1 MTRLRRMLI
10 AIVIAAVSA
19 SVPALADDLD
29 DRLDD
34 VEAQID
40 GLLDDIDA
48 ANSERTDVVTEIT
61 GVQRTIDGLRVELA
75 AAEQAL
81 EDSTRQLN
89 LQRVALDQTKQ
100 DLADARV
107 RLAEAELAVTE
118 GTAAAVDAVRRLYM
132 GSGQEIPAVVLT
144 ADSLGA
150 ATLTLDYLERVSNQA
165 NATVVELETRKVVAA
180 EHRDVVIGRE
190 AAVAEQIEFLEF
202 IEQQRAAQAAEVAAQ
217 TAVVEEKLAAQRS
230 LLAEVDQE
238 IAFFEGEL
246 VELEKQQA
254 ELETLIASETDPGGG
269 SVAVSAGGYVRPVP
283 GAVTSPYGPR
293 MHPIL
298 GYVRMHT
305 GVDMTAPYGQ
315 AIRAMTS
322 GRVILASTYGGYGTT
337 VVIDHGGGMT
347 TLYAHQ
353 SSLNVSYGASVQAGD
368 IIGYAGAT
376 GLATGPHLHF
386 EVRLNGRTA
395 DPAPY
400 LAGT

>member
-1 MTRLRRMLI
+1 MTWLRRALV
-10 AIVIAAVSA
+10 AVVIAAVSTSA
-19 SVPALADDLD
+19 PAAADDLED
-29 DRLDD
+29 QLGE

-40 GLLDDIDA
+40 GLLADIDEA
-48 ANSERTDVVTEIT
+48 SGERTDVVTQIT
-61 GVQRTIDGLRVELA
+61 GIQRTIDGLRAELS

-89 LQRVALDQTKQ
+89 LQRVGLEQAKRA
-100 DLADARV
+100 LADAQL
-107 RLAEAELAVTE
+107 RLAEAEVAVSD
-118 GTAAAVDAVRRLYM
+118 GTAAAEEAVRRLYM
-132 GSGQEIPAVVLT
+132 GSGQEIPGVVIT

-150 ATLTLDYLERVSNQA
+150 ATLTLDYLQRVSDQA
-165 NATVVELETRKVVAA
+165 NAAVVELETLEVAA
-180 EHRDVVIGRE
+180 ATHRDVVVGRQ
-190 AAVAEQIEFLEF
+190 AAIAEQIELLEF
-202 IEQQRAAQAAEVAAQ
+202 IDQQRATHAEEVAAQ
-217 TAVVEEKLAAQRS
+217 TALVEDRLAAQRS
-230 LLAEVDQE
+230 LLSEVDRE

-246 VELEKQQA
+246 TELEGQQA
-254 ELETLIASETDPGGG
+254 ELEALIATETDPGGA

-283 GAVTSPYGPR
+283 GATTSPYGPR
-293 MHPIL
+293 LHPIL

-305 GVDMTAPYGQ
+305 GVDMTAPHGQ
-315 AIRAMTS
+315 AVRAMSS

-353 SSLNVSYGASVQAGD
+353 SSLNVSYGDSVQAGD
-368 IIGYAGAT
+368 IVGNAGAT

-386 EVRLNGRTA
+386 EVRLNGRTT